1 MTGDARKPISEFK
14 MDELIEERER
24 LWHLAREAA

>member
-1 MTGDARKPISEFK
+1 MATRETHQQVK